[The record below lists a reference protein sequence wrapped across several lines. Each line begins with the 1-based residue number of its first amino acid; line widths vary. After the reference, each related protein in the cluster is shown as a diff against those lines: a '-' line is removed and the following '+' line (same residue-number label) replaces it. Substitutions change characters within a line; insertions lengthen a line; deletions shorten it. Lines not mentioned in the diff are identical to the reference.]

1 MRILITTYHEA
12 FLHKGGG
19 EFEIITL
26 ANVLQRF
33 GIVADIYGP
42 YCQNLEK
49 YDLVIHFSVHPGGLE
64 LLKSIKKINIPI
76 ILIPNFYTNGNFND
90 FELLN
95 SFLDLSNIVLFN
107 SNAMKNHFL
116 NLIKFDNSK
125 IKVVNYLIDNRILKK
140 IDGDIFKKLYNI
152 DKYALTFGI
161 VEENKNQLQTIEVLT
176 QMGIKLV
183 VVGKYRDRK
192 YYDLCKQSGRNVL
205 FIESLAYHSDIM
217 LSALNGCEFYIE
229 LSKEPA
235 GLSALEAAISG
246 SKIIVNDTEWG
257 REILS
262 DNVEFIDINKNNN
275 DIVLAI
281 NDFLK
286 RSNEEKI
293 VNERLLKHLSDN
305 SIYDLIEIFK
315 YCKNMKNKE

>member
-42 YCQNLEK
+42 YCQNLEN

-64 LLKSIKKINIPI
+64 LLRSIKRVNTPI
-76 ILIPNFYTNGNFND
+76 MLIPNFYTNDAFTDLPFVND
-90 FELLN
+90 FLN
-95 SFLDLSNIVLFN
+95 LTDLVLFN

-116 NLIKFDNSK
+116 DFFEFDNSK
-125 IKVVNYLIDNRILKK
+125 IRILNYLIDNRILKK
-140 IDGDIFKKLYNI
+140 VDGNIFKKLYNI

-161 VEENKNQLQTIEVLT
+161 IEENKNQLQTIEIMN

-183 VVGKYRDRK
+183 VVGKYRDEK
-192 YYDLCKQSGRNVL
+192 YYELCKKTAKDTL

-235 GLSALEAAISG
+235 GLSAIEASISG
-246 SKIIVNDTEWG
+246 SKVIVNDTEWG
-257 REILS
+257 REILR

-275 DIVLAI
+275 DIILSI
-281 NDFLK
+281 NNFLDK
-286 RSNEEKI
+286 NNEKKI
-293 VNERLLKHLSDN
+293 LNKELLKHLSDN
-305 SIYDLIEIFK
+305 SIHDLIDIFK
-315 YCKNMKNKE
+315 YCKNMKKKG

>member
-26 ANVLQRF
+26 ANVLQKF

-42 YCQNLEK
+42 YCQNLEN

-64 LLKSIKKINIPI
+64 LLRSIKKLNKSI
-76 ILIPNFYTNGNFND
+76 ILIPNFYMNDVFSSLTFVND
-90 FELLN
+90 FLN
-95 SFLDLSNIVLFN
+95 IADLVLFN

-116 NLIKFDNSK
+116 NFFELDDLK
-125 IKVVNYLIDNRILKK
+125 IRVVNYLIDNKILKK
-140 IDGDIFKKLYNI
+140 VNGDIFKNLYNI

-161 VEENKNQLQTIEVLT
+161 IEENKNQLQTIEIMN
-176 QMGIKLV
+176 QIGIKLV
-183 VVGKYRDRK
+183 VVGKYRDK
-192 YYDLCKQSGRNVL
+192 EYYELCKKTAKDIL

-235 GLSALEAAISG
+235 GLSAIEASISG
-246 SKIIVNDTEWG
+246 SKVIINDTEWG
-257 REILS
+257 REILN
-262 DNVEFIDINKNNN
+262 DNVKFIDINKNND
-275 DIVLAI
+275 DIILSI
-281 NDFLK
+281 NYFLQK
-286 RSNEEKI
+286 DNEKKITNEK
-293 VNERLLKHLSDN
+293 LLKHLSEN
-305 SIYDLIEIFK
+305 SIHDLINIFK

>member
-42 YCQNLEK
+42 DCQNLEN
-49 YDLVIHFSVHPGGLE
+49 YDLVIHFSVHTGGLE

-76 ILIPNFYTNGNFND
+76 ILIPNFYTNDNFND
-90 FELLN
+90 FELVN

-107 SNAMKNHFL
+107 SNAMKDHFL
-116 NLIKFDNSK
+116 NLFKCDNSK
-125 IKVVNYLIDNRILKK
+125 IRVVNYLIDNRILKEVN
-140 IDGDIFKKLYNI
+140 GDIFKKLYNI
-152 DKYALTFGI
+152 DKYALSFGI
-161 VEENKNQLQTIEVLT
+161 IEENKNQLQTIEVLN
-176 QMGIKLV
+176 QLGIKLV
-183 VVGKYRDRK
+183 IVGKYRSK
-192 YYDLCKQSGRNVL
+192 EYYDLCKQIAKNVL

-235 GLSALEAAISG
+235 GLSAIEAAICG
-246 SKIIVNDTEWG
+246 SKVIVNDTDWG
-257 REILS
+257 REILN
-262 DNVEFIDINKNNN
+262 DNVEFIDINKSNN
-275 DIVLAI
+275 DIVLSI

-286 RSNEEKI
+286 RSKEEK
-293 VNERLLKHLSDN
+293 VANKKLLKHLSDN
-305 SIYDLIEIFK
+305 SIHDLIEIFK

>member
-42 YCQNLEK
+42 YCQNLEN

-64 LLKSIKKINIPI
+64 LLRSIKRVNTPI
-76 ILIPNFYTNGNFND
+76 MLIPNFYTNDAFPDLPFVND
-90 FELLN
+90 FLN
-95 SFLDLSNIVLFN
+95 LADLVLFN

-116 NLIKFDNSK
+116 DFFEFDNSK
-125 IKVVNYLIDNRILKK
+125 IRILNYLIDNRILKK
-140 IDGDIFKKLYNI
+140 VDGNIFKKLYNI

-161 VEENKNQLQTIEVLT
+161 IEENKNQLQTIEIMN

-183 VVGKYRDRK
+183 VVGKYRDEK
-192 YYDLCKQSGRNVL
+192 YYELCKKTAKDTL

-235 GLSALEAAISG
+235 GLSAIEASISG
-246 SKIIVNDTEWG
+246 SKVIVNDTEWG
-257 REILS
+257 REILR

-275 DIVLAI
+275 DIILSI
-281 NDFLK
+281 NNFLDK
-286 RSNEEKI
+286 NNEKKI
-293 VNERLLKHLSDN
+293 LNKELLKHLSDN
-305 SIYDLIEIFK
+305 SIHDLIDIFK
-315 YCKNMKNKE
+315 YCKNMKNKG